1 MRKGEIPHQ
10 QTASG
15 ESSSVYD
22 CHKHFMLPSCDYS
35 LSKRLNLLHKQILKR
50 LFEIDSIAV
59 ALYDRDTDILKT
71 YAHSTLKDEPL
82 TRYRAFLSEV
92 PSLKRLANDGNIR
105 ITHNIP
111 ATYTSGKLHSQYFV
125 EHGYLSS
132 YTLPLIKNR
141 QPIGFLFADSYQESC
156 FTRNS
161 LSQLESYIA
170 LIGNITI
177 SELTAIKVLSGSVST
192 LNHISR
198 QRDPETGEH
207 LSRMAH
213 YAQLIAGDVAKEFG
227 LSDEFIEHV
236 FLFSPLHDIGKISV
250 PDKILLKQGRLT
262 EQEFKEMQQH
272 TTRGDQ
278 IIRQMVKNME
288 LTHLPYISVLVNIV
302 KYHHEKMDGSG
313 YPDGIFGNAI
323 PIESRIVAVSDVFDA
338 LTSKRPY
345 KKAWTNSEAIAWMKT
360 DGKHLLDQR
369 LVAALEVNMETV
381 VMIQKRFCEDK
392 CE

>member
-1 MRKGEIPHQ
+1 M
-10 QTASG
+10 
-15 ESSSVYD
+15 
-22 CHKHFMLPSCDYS
+22 
-35 LSKRLNLLHKQILKR
+35 
-50 LFEIDSIAV
+50 
-59 ALYDRDTDILKT
+59 
-71 YAHSTLKDEPL
+71 
-82 TRYRAFLSEV
+82 
-92 PSLKRLANDGNIR
+92 
-105 ITHNIP
+105 
-111 ATYTSGKLHSQYFV
+111 
-125 EHGYLSS
+125 
-132 YTLPLIKNR
+132 
-141 QPIGFLFADSYQESC
+141 
-156 FTRNS
+156 
-161 LSQLESYIA
+161 A
-170 LIGNITI
+170 LIGNIAI

-198 QRDPETGEH
+198 HRDPETGEH

-213 YAQLIAGDVAKEFG
+213 YAQLIAGDVAKELG

-262 EQEFKEMQQH
+262 KQEFKEMQQH
-272 TTRGDQ
+272 TTIGVQ
-278 IIRQMVKNME
+278 IIKQMVENMD
-288 LTHLPYISVLVNIV
+288 LTHLPYISALVNIV

-313 YPDGIFGNAI
+313 YPDGISGNAI

-381 VMIQKRFCEDK
+381 IMIQKRFCEEK